1 MTAFISF
8 TVDQKGRTL
17 AGEPVLHCLQE
28 MEAGGADAVGINC
41 ASGIDRLLPLF
52 AEAVPLLHTPVLV
65 KASAA
70 RYRDGQAVGT
80 LPPAE
85 YAGYVRR
92 LRDAGVSVFGGC
104 CGTTPAHIAA
114 MRAVLDE
121 KKP

>member
-1 MTAFISF
+1 MLP
-8 TVDQKGRTL
+8 GLLL
-17 AGEPVLHCLQE
+17 AYIPVKTYLKQTPARLL
-28 MEAGGADAVGINC
+28 GW
-41 ASGIDRLLPLF
+41 LLPLF

-65 KASAA
+65 KASAT

-104 CGTTPAHIAA
+104 CGTTPVHIAA

>member
-1 MTAFISF
+1 MILYDTIRPDMESYH
-8 TVDQKGRTL
+8 
-17 AGEPVLHCLQE
+17 AGEILFRRGSVSPASTGEDALCYKVGSNPTQTVLL
-28 MEAGGADAVGINC
+28 
-41 ASGIDRLLPLF
+41 
-52 AEAVPLLHTPVLV
+52 
-65 KASAA
+65 
-70 RYRDGQAVGT
+70 YRDGQAVGT